1 MSKTPEQ
8 MAEEWANAESDLWFA
23 DISTYTDGHKSAV
36 KQAYL
41 AGYQAA
47 INSPKKPDS
56 CEHILDMEKMVDAD
70 KVKFCVYCNDMH
82 KGNCAVGKGKNHPAF
97 GFSEIVVKIE
107 SSWVSV
113 KDRLPECSTGVL
125 IYVNFQAHNI
135 TFRYYTVALFNGT
148 SWDDNSR
155 NFVTHW
161 MSPPIVTHWMPL
173 PKPPEEGL

>member
-1 MSKTPEQ
+1 MNRTPEQ

-70 KVKFCVYCNDMH
+70 KVKFCVYCNDTH
-82 KGNCAVGKGKNHPAF
+82 KGNCAIGKGKNHPAF

-113 KDRLPECSTGVL
+113 KDRLPKEDGPILVWSGRLEDVPTCAAAGYELWNWSTE
-125 IYVNFQAHNI
+125 YSPHDY
-135 TFRYYTVALFNGT
+135 RLFEL
-148 SWDDNSR
+148 S
-155 NFVTHW
+155 
-161 MSPPIVTHWMPL
+161 HWMPL
-173 PKPPEEGL
+173 PAAPKEGL

>member
-1 MSKTPEQ
+1 MSYKTPEQ

-47 INSPKKPDS
+47 QQWI
-56 CEHILDMEKMVDAD
+56 
-70 KVKFCVYCNDMH
+70 
-82 KGNCAVGKGKNHPAF
+82 
-97 GFSEIVVKIE
+97 
-107 SSWVSV
+107 SV

-173 PKPPEEGL
+173 PKPPTKEGL

>member
-1 MSKTPEQ
+1 MSKTPEEV
-8 MAEEWANAESDLWFA
+8 AGEW
-23 DISTYTDGHKSAV
+23 I
-36 KQAYL
+36 
-41 AGYQAA
+41 
-47 INSPKKPDS
+47 
-56 CEHILDMEKMVDAD
+56 
-70 KVKFCVYCNDMH
+70 
-82 KGNCAVGKGKNHPAF
+82 
-97 GFSEIVVKIE
+97 
-107 SSWVSV
+107 SV

-173 PKPPEEGL
+173 PKPPTKEEA